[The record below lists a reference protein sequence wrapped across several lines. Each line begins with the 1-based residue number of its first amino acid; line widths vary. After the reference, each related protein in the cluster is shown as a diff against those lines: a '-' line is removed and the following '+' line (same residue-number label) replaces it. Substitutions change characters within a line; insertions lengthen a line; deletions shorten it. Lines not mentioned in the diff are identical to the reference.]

1 MSHQTANQRV
11 SMGPAKKYVS
21 FGFIGIVILT
31 AQIALGGW
39 TSSNYAAMSCVE
51 FPICQGD
58 WQANLTFDK
67 SFEIVPPTKDSYEFG
82 YLAHEERMTIHV
94 THRLGAIITAIFIA
108 WLAVIIFIRS
118 HHGDIKNSALLMF
131 TLLLLQ
137 LGLGISNIWFSLPL
151 SVAVAH
157 NVVAALLMLSLI
169 ALTYKLKQ
177 NARELTYE

>member
-1 MSHQTANQRV
+1 
-11 SMGPAKKYVS
+11 
-21 FGFIGIVILT
+21 
-31 AQIALGGW
+31 
-39 TSSNYAAMSCVE
+39 
-51 FPICQGD
+51 
-58 WQANLTFDK
+58 
-67 SFEIVPPTKDSYEFG
+67 
-82 YLAHEERMTIHV
+82 
-94 THRLGAIITAIFIA
+94 
-108 WLAVIIFIRS
+108 
-118 HHGDIKNSALLMF
+118 MF